1 MVLKFQNHKIKLSG
15 DSRLMRGSSTLH
27 PDRKQSQLKVS
38 IYLKTSHVGLL
49 KEHEFQGI
57 CLYPLEETDFLSPAI

>member
-1 MVLKFQNHKIKLSG
+1 
-15 DSRLMRGSSTLH
+15 MRGSSTLH